1 MTWRRVAFVLLLALI
16 APAAQ
21 SGHELPVYPSYYPH
35 EIEIA
40 TLDPERAAPLLL
52 DGKIQAYVGSAPRF
66 TAPPPDT
73 IQSVESLGSLVT
85 VRVNPASAH
94 AQEAMSACMAV
105 RAVARDMAANHAGVI
120 IHPYPVTP
128 LHGDY
133 LDHVDLAEDVKE
145 SLLDARQ
152 AAPAIHELKVKATG
166 AAKRFLRGE
175 TAPDPWDVEI
185 SEIDAM
191 ERVAPSMTS
200 MNGWL
205 GPPPL
210 KSGWYQAYLVLRDG
224 IALRARERIEALA
237 QRLLSGDFADAVERI
252 NLERDFVAQLVGGC
266 GNLVI
271 GYTVKREYYI
281 AEFSAGI
288 ENIGFDSLT
297 GFNSTIFLRTVKL
310 KDFPWNGWLAL
321 GIDARPAAAW
331 NPVAGFNDP
340 FGRLMWSA
348 LGDPAL
354 LSDPYGSTWMINRI
368 SDVQSV
374 PAR

>member
-1 MTWRRVAFVLLLALI
+1 MRWPRVAFVMLLVLLV
-16 APAAQ
+16 APAAR

-40 TLDPERAAPLLL
+40 TLAPERAAASLL
-52 DGKIQAYVGSAPRF
+52 DGKLHAYVGSAPRF
-66 TAPPPDT
+66 SGVPPDT
-73 IQSVESLGSLVT
+73 IQPVESLGSLVA
-85 VRVNPASAH
+85 VRINPASAR
-94 AQEAMSACMAV
+94 AKDEASACTAV
-105 RAVARDMAANHAGVI
+105 RAAARAVAANDPRVI
-120 IHPYPVTP
+120 LHPYPVTP

-133 LDHVDLAEDVKE
+133 LNHVDLAENAKTTLPDT
-145 SLLDARQ
+145 AQ
-152 AAPAIHELKVKATG
+152 AAPDAGDIEIEYVG
-166 AAKRFLRGE
+166 ASKL
-175 TAPDPWDVEI
+175 V
-185 SEIDAM
+185 DA
-191 ERVAPSMTS
+191 SMTA

-205 GPPPL
+205 GPPAL
-210 KSGWYQAYLVLRDG
+210 KSGWYQAYLALRDG
-224 IALRARERIEALA
+224 VAPRARERVEALA

-252 NLERDFVAQLVGGC
+252 NLERDFVTQLVGGC

-271 GYTVKREYYI
+271 GYTVKREYFN

-297 GFNSTIFLRTVKL
+297 GLNAPIFIRTVKL

-321 GIDARPAAAW
+321 GIDARPSAAW
-331 NPVAGFNDP
+331 NPVAGFTDP

-354 LSDPYGSTWMINRI
+354 LPAPYGSGWMINRV
-368 SDVQSV
+368 SDVQAA